1 MSFKA
6 SFTLDQS
13 TNANALFTRI
23 ERDIRSSGLPADAI
37 ESTLRESKAILDT
50 LEQQGMAL
58 LSAGSQMRVSQ
69 VISRSGYDI
78 TIHALF
84 GVKRSFWNRIFG
96 LLG

>member
-13 TNANALFTRI
+13 TNASVLFTRI
-23 ERDIRSSGLPADAI
+23 ERDIRSSGLPTDAI
-37 ESTLRESKAILDT
+37 ESALRESKAIIDT

-69 VISRSGYDI
+69 VVSGPGYHI

-96 LLG
+96 LFG

>member
-13 TNANALFTRI
+13 TNASVLFTRI
-23 ERDIRSSGLPADAI
+23 ERDIRSSGLPTDAI
-37 ESTLRESKAILDT
+37 ESALRESKAIIDT

-69 VISRSGYDI
+69 VVSGPGYQI

-96 LLG
+96 LFG

>member
-13 TNANALFTRI
+13 TNASTLFTRV
-23 ERDIRSSGLPADAI
+23 ERDIQSSGLPTDAI
-37 ESTLRESKAILDT
+37 ESVLRESKAIIDT

-69 VISRSGYDI
+69 VVSGPGYQI

-96 LLG
+96 LFG

>member
-23 ERDIRSSGLPADAI
+23 ERDIRSSGLPEDAI
-37 ESTLRESKAILDT
+37 ESMLRESKAILDT

-69 VISRSGYDI
+69 VISGSGYDI